1 LQTGLSDSA
10 MFFENAGSRES
21 SVDSRRDNK
30 VMSDKVVL
38 EGLTKRFGRVIA
50 AEDIHLNV
58 KKSELISLLGPS
70 GCGKTTT
77 LRMIAG
83 FIMPDEGRVLIEG
96 QDVTYSTPDK
106 RDTAMVFQS
115 YALFPHMTVF
125 DNVAFGLRM
134 RRVSKSDIVERVKK
148 ALALV
153 RLESVSERYPSQ
165 LSGGQRQRVA
175 LSRALVVNPSVLLL
189 DEPLSNLDAK
199 LRQEMQV
206 ELRQLQRE
214 LNLTSIY
221 VTHDQEEAFSLSDRI
236 VVLNEGRIQQIGTPK
251 EVFECP
257 NSHFVAD
264 FVGVR
269 NFMDGTFESDTFT
282 SRSGLKVHCK
292 GTNAGAGKLGLRPSK
307 IVIDPPDDVRYI
319 NQFHGTVEFLKYA
332 GNTTEVLAR
341 LRHGDRIVIE
351 VSAGW
356 LSDRSVQ
363 VGDDIA
369 LGWRREDTLAFPE

>member
-1 LQTGLSDSA
+1 
-10 MFFENAGSRES
+10 M
-21 SVDSRRDNK
+21 DSRREIK

-38 EGLTKRFGRVIA
+38 DGLSKRFGRVIA
-50 AEDIHLNV
+50 AEDIHLKV

-134 RRVSKSDIVERVKK
+134 RRVSKSDIVERVQK

-153 RLESVSERYPSQ
+153 RLESVSGRYPGQ

-175 LSRALVVNPSVLLL
+175 LARALVVNPSVLLL

-206 ELRQLQRE
+206 ELRQLQKE
-214 LNLTSIY
+214 LDLTSIY

-236 VVLNEGRIQQIGTPK
+236 VVLNEGRIQQVGAPK
-251 EVFECP
+251 EVFESP
-257 NSHFVAD
+257 NSYFVAD

-269 NFMDGTFESDTFT
+269 NFMDGTFDSDAFT
-282 SRSGLKVHCK
+282 SASGLKVYCK
-292 GTNAGAGKLGLRPSK
+292 GTHAGAGKIGLRPSK
-307 IVIDPPDDVRYI
+307 IVIDPPEEVRYV
-319 NQFHGTVEFLKYA
+319 NQFQGKIEFLKYA

-341 LRHGDRIVIE
+341 LACGERIIIE

-356 LSDRSVQ
+356 LADRPVH

-369 LGWRREDTLAFPE
+369 LGWRREDTLAFSA

>member
-1 LQTGLSDSA
+1 MT
-10 MFFENAGSRES
+10 
-21 SVDSRRDNK
+21 
-30 VMSDKVVL
+30 SDKVVL
-38 EGLTKRFGRVIA
+38 EGLTKRFGGVIA
-50 AEDIHLNV
+50 AEDIHLTV

-96 QDVTYSTPDK
+96 QDVTYSPPDK

-134 RRVSKSDIVERVKK
+134 RRVSKSDIAERVNK
-148 ALALV
+148 ALTLV

-206 ELRQLQRE
+206 ELRQLQKE
-214 LNLTSIY
+214 LNLTSVY

-251 EVFECP
+251 EIFECP
-257 NSHFVAD
+257 NSCFVAD
-264 FVGVR
+264 FVGIR
-269 NFMDGTFESDTFT
+269 NFMDGSFEADTFT
-282 SRSGLKVHCK
+282 STLGLKVYCK
-292 GTNAGAGKLGLRPSK
+292 ETDAGAGRLGLRPSK
-307 IVIDPPDDVRYI
+307 IVIDPPDDVRYLNRFLGKI
-319 NQFHGTVEFLKYA
+319 EFLKYT
-332 GNTTEVLAR
+332 GNTTEVLVR
-341 LRHGDRIVIE
+341 LACGERIVIE

-356 LSDRSVQ
+356 LSDHSIQ
-363 VGDDIA
+363 VGDEVN
-369 LGWRREDTLAFPE
+369 LGWRCEDALAFPDQAVHA

>member
-1 LQTGLSDSA
+1 
-10 MFFENAGSRES
+10 MFFDNAGCRVS
-21 SVDSRRDNK
+21 SVGSRRDIK
-30 VMSDKVVL
+30 VASNKVVL
-38 EGLTKRFGRVIA
+38 EGLTKRFGGVIA
-50 AEDIHLNV
+50 AEGIHLTV

-96 QDVTYSTPDK
+96 QDVTYSPPDK

-134 RRVSKSDIVERVKK
+134 RRVSKSDIAERVNK
-148 ALALV
+148 ALTLV

-206 ELRQLQRE
+206 ELRQLQKE
-214 LNLTSIY
+214 LNLTSVY

-251 EVFECP
+251 EIFECP
-257 NSHFVAD
+257 NSCFVAD
-264 FVGVR
+264 FVGIR
-269 NFMDGTFESDTFT
+269 NFMDGSFEADTFT
-282 SRSGLKVHCK
+282 SALGLKVYCIVR
-292 GTNAGAGKLGLRPSK
+292 RPM
-307 IVIDPPDDVRYI
+307 PVR
-319 NQFHGTVEFLKYA
+319 VDWDSA
-332 GNTTEVLAR
+332 PAR
-341 LRHGDRIVIE
+341 
-351 VSAGW
+351 
-356 LSDRSVQ
+356 
-363 VGDDIA
+363 
-369 LGWRREDTLAFPE
+369 

>member
-1 LQTGLSDSA
+1 
-10 MFFENAGSRES
+10 MFFENAGSRGS
-21 SVDSRRDNK
+21 SVDSRRQIK

-38 EGLTKRFGRVIA
+38 EGLSKRFGRVIA

-96 QDVTYSTPDK
+96 EDVTYTTPDK

-148 ALALV
+148 ALTLV
-153 RLESVSERYPSQ
+153 RLESVSERYPGQ

-221 VTHDQEEAFSLSDRI
+221 VTHDQEEAFSLSDRV
-236 VVLNEGRIQQIGTPK
+236 VVLNEGRIQQIGPPK

-257 NSHFVAD
+257 NSYFVAD

-269 NFMDGTFESDTFT
+269 NFMDGTFEADTFT
-282 SRSGLKVHCK
+282 SRSGLKVHCR
-292 GTNAGAGKLGLRPSK
+292 GTSASAGKLGLRPSK

>member
-1 LQTGLSDSA
+1 
-10 MFFENAGSRES
+10 
-21 SVDSRRDNK
+21 
-30 VMSDKVVL
+30 MSDKVVL
-38 EGLTKRFGRVIA
+38 EGLAKRFGRVTA
-50 AEDIHLNV
+50 AEEIHLSV
-58 KKSELISLLGPS
+58 RKGELISLLGPS

-83 FIMPDEGRVLIEG
+83 FLIPDEGRVWIEG
-96 QDVTYSTPDK
+96 QDVTYCTPDK

-134 RRVSKSDIVERVKK
+134 RRVPKTDVVERVGK

-153 RLESVSERYPSQ
+153 RLEGVAQRYPSQ

-206 ELRQLQRE
+206 ELRQLQKR
-214 LNLTSIY
+214 LDLTSIY

-251 EVFECP
+251 EVYERP
-257 NSHFVAD
+257 RSYFVAD
-264 FVGVR
+264 FVGMR
-269 NFMDGTFESDTFT
+269 NFMEGIFDGDTFT
-282 SRSGLKVHCK
+282 SALGLKVHCN
-292 GTNAGAGKLGLRPSK
+292 GHTARTGKLGLRPSK
-307 IVIDPPDDVRYI
+307 IVIDPPDDVRYS
-319 NQFHGTVEFLKYA
+319 NKFRARVEFLKYR
-332 GNTTEVLAR
+332 GTTTEVLVR
-341 LRHGDRIVIE
+341 LPCGERIITE
-351 VSAGW
+351 VSARW
-356 LSDRSVQ
+356 ISDHSLEQGGEVY
-363 VGDDIA
+363 I
-369 LGWRREDTLAFPE
+369 GWRCEDALVFAE